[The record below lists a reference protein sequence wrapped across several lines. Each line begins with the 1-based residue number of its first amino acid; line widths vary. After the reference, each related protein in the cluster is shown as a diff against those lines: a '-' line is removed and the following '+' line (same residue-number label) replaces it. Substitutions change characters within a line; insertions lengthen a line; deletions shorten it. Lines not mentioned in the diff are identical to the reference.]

1 MKKVLFI
8 GLLILGVSES
18 WAQQSSCAQ
27 TLRLATS
34 TYEQGR
40 LHELEGILANCLQ
53 NTETGFTKEERVAAY
68 KLLTQAYIYLEE
80 PVKADDAMLKLLQT
94 DHYFEVNK
102 DVDPAEFVAL
112 YNTFRTKEI
121 YRVGAKLG
129 VNATQPNVVNTITAV
144 ELGADSEYKYGIA
157 ILFGGTVDVP
167 MNDKLTLHGE
177 LLYLQRKFEL
187 DLKVDRGL
195 SVDGEPLANEFQGIE
210 TQNWLS
216 LPLSMEYRFMDK
228 KFNPFVGAGVSI
240 DYLINAQMK
249 GERIQDDVTSIPETT
264 FDFNM
269 MREKINISAILS
281 AGIKTRV
288 SGGYFIAEV
297 RYIYGITNVNSAE
310 TAYANQQ
317 ATWEQGYA
325 DPVFKLSSLAI
336 SGSYVVNIFNPK
348 KKNIKTGK

>member
-1 MKKVLFI
+1 MKKILFF
-8 GLLILGVSES
+8 GLLIIVVSES

-80 PVKADDAMLKLLQT
+80 PAKADDAMLKLLQT

-167 MNDKLTLHGE
+167 LNNKLTLHGE
-177 LLYLQRKFEL
+177 LLYLQRKFEM
-187 DLKVDRGL
+187 DLKVDRLL
-195 SVDGEPLANEFQGIE
+195 STEGIPLANEFQGIE

-216 LPLSMEYRFMDK
+216 LPLSVEYKFLEM
-228 KFNPFVGAGVSI
+228 KFNPYLGGGVSI
-240 DYLINAQMK
+240 DYMINTQMK
-249 GERIQDDVTSIPETT
+249 GERIRDEVTSVSETT
-264 FDFNM
+264 FDFNPL
-269 MREKINISAILS
+269 REKINISAILS
-281 AGIKTRV
+281 TGIKTRV

-310 TAYANQQ
+310 TAYENQQ
-317 ATWEQGYA
+317 ATFEQGYA
-325 DPVFKLSSLAI
+325 DPVFKLASLAV

-348 KKNIKTGK
+348 KKKIKYSR

>member
-1 MKKVLFI
+1 MKKSLFF
-8 GLLILGVSES
+8 GLLILVASES

-80 PVKADDAMLKLLQT
+80 PEKADDAMLKLLQT
-94 DHYFEVNK
+94 DHYFEINK

-112 YNTFRTKEI
+112 FNTFRTREI

-129 VNATQPNVVNTITAV
+129 VNATQPNVTNTISAA
-144 ELGADSEYKYGIA
+144 ELNADSRYKYGIA

-167 MNDKLTLHGE
+167 VNDKFTLHGE

-187 DLKVDRGL
+187 TSKVDRGF
-195 SVDGEPLANEFQGIE
+195 STDGVPLANEQQAIE
-210 TQNWLS
+210 TQSWLS
-216 LPLSMEYRFMDK
+216 LPLSVEYKFMDK
-228 KFNPFVGAGVSI
+228 KFNPFVGAGVSV
-240 DYLINAQMK
+240 DYLLNAQFK
-249 GERIQDDVTSIPETT
+249 GERIRDGVTSIPETT
-264 FDFNM
+264 FDFNPQ
-269 MREKINISAILS
+269 REKINISAILS
-281 AGIKTRV
+281 TGIKTRV

-297 RYIYGITNVNSAE
+297 RYIYGITDVNSAE
-310 TAYANQQ
+310 TAYANQP
-317 ATWEQGYA
+317 ALWEQGYA
-325 DPVFKLSSLAI
+325 DPVFKLASLVV

-348 KKNIKTGK
+348 KKNIKSGK